1 MTVQASTPSALE
13 AFIDCLDHLVR
24 TSDESQEDFW
34 PRLGQAM
41 QQLVATDDWLPQS
54 MTRPHPQYYQQYCL
68 YADPEDRFS
77 VVSFVW
83 GPGQATPIHNH
94 TVWGVI
100 GVIQGAET
108 DQRYEITLDGV
119 PTPVG
124 QEERLDCG
132 DIGFVSPTIGD
143 VHRVSNAFADRV
155 SISIHAYGGNIGK
168 INRHV
173 FPEQGGQAKA
183 FVSGYSDPS
192 AQ

>member
-1 MTVQASTPSALE
+1 MTVQASTPSALK
-13 AFIDCLDHLVR
+13 AFIDRLDHLVR

-34 PRLGQAM
+34 PCLGQAM

-100 GVIQGAET
+100 GVIQGAEI

-124 QEERLDCG
+124 QEERLNCG